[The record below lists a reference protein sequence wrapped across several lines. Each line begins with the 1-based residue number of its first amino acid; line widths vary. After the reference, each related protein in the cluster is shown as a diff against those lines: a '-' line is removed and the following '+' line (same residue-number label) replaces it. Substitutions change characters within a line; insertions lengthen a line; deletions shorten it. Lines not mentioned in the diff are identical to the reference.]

1 MTDRHHHLSIM
12 VLACLL
18 LPSKVESSLHHATDR
33 RVTPTSTWKQTPS
46 SSGLFSAP
54 ILTYSHTAFVPS
66 SQRPGKV
73 AIAGSIGLLG
83 RQKAFLSHLVHQS
96 YNIDSP
102 STSQSILHPRTPSCA
117 ARRHRLSTFLSS
129 KIRADPSDNGNEETD
144 IQRLYQQVQE
154 EDSEWFYQT
163 FSKLLD
169 EDLTGKIESS
179 REGALAK
186 ESKSNNY
193 DGSSR
198 ESNLNSMSDDEDKVV
213 VMADDGAK
221 RNENQG
227 ESDELDQRKAVQ
239 TKELTPKDAINSV
252 STENVEPSPLSISGE
267 RKQPPIMQQSR
278 RETEEEDD
286 QALKK
291 AVQRARASDDG
302 TRNDDNNG
310 GETYKGGN
318 DEYENLDSYD
328 EDDGYD
334 DRAVPQPQRRQSPVS
349 ISQERPRAKDPQTKP
364 SGNVS
369 SPPIVRLRN
378 TYDGDIE
385 TLGPLSEVLNIGY
398 TEKEILVLRPKVL
411 ELIFEDRIPKPTK
424 GLPKRWVRLSK
435 LDGYEKEAK
444 EEEDDEDFEWE
455 VEVVSGKTLDEKVGS
470 KDRDTKDS
478 VGVKNDLID
487 DDKSSSV
494 SKGKEQESDAK
505 KETSGDVLIPRE
517 SRSRSQQPKED
528 PVVESWGPFTS
539 SRVPDT
545 DDEAVQYKT
554 TTESGTRKKRQQPIK
569 ADDNANSRRNDDNE
583 RGSVDAKRRPTPQ
596 RRVSDDDD
604 DGDEDSPSY
613 SSKPAPQRTLDNQ
626 RRRQRQ
632 RPPARRRELLIDR
645 GDDDEP
651 PPNKFWMDL
660 PTFRDILQKEA
671 QFRLQILGP
680 DWKESVLDESKW
692 RYDLYKTW
700 LTMLDEGVGENP
712 LYEYGDRP
720 RQPAERRRS
729 SPQPRSRDEQRRSRG
744 APERDLEEKD
754 YYDDDGGRPKRPK
767 ARSETRGEG
776 RREGSRR
783 VEPKASFD
791 RRPPPPT
798 TSGTWKNFSD
808 LEESLQRS
816 SQERLK
822 PDRGSP
828 NFRGDKVEAK
838 KDYDESFDEED
849 DDAPGR
855 KRRPTVRP
863 QRENAKRGNDAP
875 YDEEYDRSFKD
886 EREDSPRRRSRVRS
900 AAERSQGQNSR
911 KVETSSEQDY
921 DEPFED

>member
-1 MTDRHHHLSIM
+1 MEMKYYTRMTDRHHHLSIM

-18 LPSKVESSLHHATDR
+18 LPSTVESSLHHATDR

-46 SSGLFSAP
+46 SFGLSAP
-54 ILTYSHTAFVPS
+54 LTSPHTAFVP

-83 RQKAFLSHLVHQS
+83 RQAFLSHFVHQS

-102 STSQSILHPRTPSCA
+102 SSQSILHPRTPSCA
-117 ARRHRLSTFLSS
+117 ARRHRLSTFISS
-129 KIRADPSDNGNEETD
+129 KIRDDPSDNGNEETD

-169 EDLTGKIESS
+169 EDLTGS
-179 REGALAK
+179 REGAVAK

-193 DGSSR
+193 DGSLR
-198 ESNLNSMSDDEDKVV
+198 EINLDSMSDNEEKVV
-213 VMADDGAK
+213 AMADDGVK
-221 RNENQG
+221 SNENQE
-227 ESDELDQRKAVQ
+227 ESDESDQRKAVK
-239 TKELTPKDAINSV
+239 TEALTPKDAISSV
-252 STENVEPSPLSISGE
+252 STENVEPSPVSIRSD
-267 RKQPPIMQQSR
+267 RKNPPIMQQSR

-286 QALKK
+286 HTLKK
-291 AVQRARASDDG
+291 TVQRARASDDG
-302 TRNDDNNG
+302 TRNDDNKRRK
-310 GETYKGGN
+310 TYKGGGFN
-318 DEYENLDSYD
+318 DTDEYENLDSYD
-328 EDDGYD
+328 EDDGYE
-334 DRAVPQPQRRQSPVS
+334 DRAVPQPQRRQSPVGV
-349 ISQERPRAKDPQTKP
+349 SQERPRVKDPQTKP
-364 SGNVS
+364 SSNVS

-385 TLGPLSEVLNIGY
+385 TLGPLAEALNIGY
-398 TEKEILVLRPKVL
+398 TEKEILVLRPQVL
-411 ELIFEDRIPKPTK
+411 ELIFEDRIPKPKK
-424 GLPKRWVRLSK
+424 GLPKRWVRLNK

-470 KDRDTKDS
+470 EDRDTKDS
-478 VGVKNDLID
+478 VGVDTDLID

-494 SKGKEQESDAK
+494 SKVKEQESDAK

-554 TTESGTRKKRQQPIK
+554 ATESGTRKKRQQPIK
-569 ADDNANSRRNDDNE
+569 ADDNANSRRNNDNE
-583 RGSVDAKRRPTPQ
+583 RGSVDPKRRPKPQ
-596 RRVSDDDD
+596 RKVIDDDD

-671 QFRLQILGP
+671 RFRLQILGP

-712 LYEYGDRP
+712 LYEYGERP

-729 SPQPRSRDEQRRSRG
+729 SPQPRSRGEQRQPRG
-744 APERDLEEKD
+744 PPERDLEEKD
-754 YYDDDGGRPKRPK
+754 YDGGGGMPKRRK

-776 RREGSRR
+776 GRDGSRR
-783 VEPKASFD
+783 VEPRASFD
-791 RRPPPPT
+791 RRPPPPR
-798 TSGTWKNFSD
+798 TSATWKNFSD

-822 PDRGSP
+822 PERGSP

-849 DDAPGR
+849 DDAPRR

-863 QRENAKRGNDAP
+863 QKENAKRGND
-875 YDEEYDRSFKD
+875 
-886 EREDSPRRRSRVRS
+886 RRI
-900 AAERSQGQNSR
+900 
-911 KVETSSEQDY
+911 
-921 DEPFED
+921 